1 MMKKKITL
9 SKDDTVKD
17 FIGYIGS
24 ELADHLIFIIPKFS
38 GLSGS
43 PEAFVTAK
51 KIADAMGKTV
61 AIESV
66 DDGILTSAQAA
77 GFPAENP
84 FFSNDSASAWQNDS
98 KPAPMHFADG
108 PQEDAEEDVVATPV
122 VAHIRPTPKPIYRRK
137 IESDDDDRDFAP
149 KKKRGFFGNPF
160 VWVACVVVVL
170 IPSYWVAFYVLPRA
184 DIVITTHKEP
194 WVFNNIMTLE
204 KNGPV
209 PTIAVTDKKN
219 AQMSFPALGKK
230 VVNQKATGKIVVY
243 NGYSSQPQQLVAT
256 TRFEAVDGSI
266 VRLVKSI
273 MIPGAKIDGGTITPS
288 SIEAEV
294 VADKPGPAYN
304 ISNGKLSIPGFK
316 GTAKFTGFYGEVKT
330 ALTGGFVGEAAYPT
344 DDDVKSAKAKIA
356 EVLRNSLMGQL
367 ASKAG
372 KDYIIVPGSAQL
384 VVTKTSV
391 STQVNTKGEFS
402 LFAEAELKAIAF
414 KESDLIGYF
423 ASLMKEKLGN
433 PAYSFKETRVA
444 YDSPKPDFATQKLV
458 VSVDFKGVAELPID
472 IALVR
477 GKVAGKSLTELKIV
491 LFAVP
496 GIDSSVVT
504 LRPGYVRRVP
514 GAPTVSNVSI
524 TLK

>member
-1 MMKKKITL
+1 MKKKITL
-9 SKDDTVKD
+9 SKDDTAKD
-17 FIGYIGS
+17 LAGYIGS
-24 ELADHLIFIIPKFS
+24 ESAEYLIFIIPKFS
-38 GLSGS
+38 SLSGS

-51 KIADAMGKTV
+51 KIAEAMGKTV

-66 DDGILTSAQAA
+66 DDGILASAQAA
-77 GFPAENP
+77 GLSAENP
-84 FFSNDSASAWQNDS
+84 FFSNDGIPAWEKDS
-98 KPAPMHFADG
+98 EPAPAHFADG
-108 PQEDAEEDVVATPV
+108 PQEDAEEGVVATPV
-122 VAHIRPTPKPIYRRK
+122 VARIRPTPKPIYRRK

-149 KKKRGFFGNPF
+149 KKKRGFFGNPL
-160 VWVACVVVVL
+160 VWVVGAVVVL

-184 DIVITTHKEP
+184 DIVITTHKES
-194 WVFNNIMTLE
+194 WDFNDVMTFE

-230 VVNQKATGKIVVY
+230 VVNQKAAGKIIVY

-256 TRFEAVDGSI
+256 TRFEAADGSI

-273 MIPGAKIDGGTITPS
+273 TIPGAKVDGGTITPS

-294 VADKPGPAYN
+294 IADKPGPSYN
-304 ISNGKLSIPGFK
+304 IVRGKLSIPGFK
-316 GTAKFTGFYGEVKT
+316 GTAKFAGFYGEVTT

-356 EVLRNSLMGQL
+356 EVLQNSLMSQL
-367 ASKAG
+367 ASKVG
-372 KDYIIVPGSAQL
+372 KDYVIVPGSAQL
-384 VVTKTSV
+384 VVTKTSINP
-391 STQVNTKGEFS
+391 QANAQGEFS

-414 KESDLIGYF
+414 KESDLVGYF
-423 ASLMKEKLGN
+423 AILMKEKFGN
-433 PAYSFKETRVA
+433 PTYTFKETRIT
-444 YDSPKPDFATQKLV
+444 YDSPKPDFAAQKLV

-477 GKVAGKSLTELKIV
+477 GTVAGKSLTELKV
-491 LFAVP
+491 ALFAVP

-514 GAPTVSNVSI
+514 RVPTVGNVSI
-524 TLK
+524 LLK